1 MSGGDFVAYQ
11 SSQFFAMSNNP
22 DMKAVKA
29 QLGSLYGINS
39 MEIDPQTQS
48 VLVVYDNS
56 YLPFEQLNQGMAG
69 LGYRPERL

>member
-22 DMKAVKA
+22 DLKAVKA

-39 MEIDPQTQS
+39 MEIDPQTPVS
-48 VLVVYDNS
+48 YTHLTLPTNSLV
-56 YLPFEQLNQGMAG
+56 
-69 LGYRPERL
+69 